1 MKARL
6 VRLEKQ
12 LEKPFVTS
20 TNLTFEKNESD
31 EFCLARLNSIQID
44 RLAEQTEKEFVEIVE
59 IITAQ

>member
-6 VRLEKQ
+6 VRLEKR
-12 LEKPFVTS
+12 LEKPLATD

-31 EFCLARLNSIQID
+31 KFHLARLNSIQID
-44 RLAEQTEKEFVEIVE
+44 RLSEQTEKEFVEIVQ